1 MVGNASYTNSALTA
15 PMLPDMPLEELWP
28 GQPLQLNDPWL
39 HVRSAAQMSANHAAN
54 YKQAHLHRTMRH
66 GAVSCWVTDRLASK
80 KKCTV
85 IREQKSGPSRK
96 ASQGRA
102 SPPHQLRVDTGA
114 HGHVLQSWKGAY
126 GELHEELGLT
136 S

>member
-39 HVRSAAQMSANHAAN
+39 HVHSAARMGADHTSRAGT
-54 YKQAHLHRTMRH
+54 LHRVC
-66 GAVSCWVTDRLASK
+66 ACECVLAADHLAPQ
-80 KKCTV
+80 V
-85 IREQKSGPSRK
+85 
-96 ASQGRA
+96 
-102 SPPHQLRVDTGA
+102 H
-114 HGHVLQSWKGAY
+114 Y
-126 GELHEELGLT
+126 G